1 MNFLEVLKGAIKN
14 LKGNKIRSFLT
25 MLGIIIGI
33 SSVIT
38 MSSIGKGGQENITG
52 NLKKGGYGKFAVS
65 VDKSEESFRWKYL
78 FDKNIIK
85 KLKDTKEFGNISP
98 DITARMRIK
107 IGKMNAF
114 SYLEVTTPDFEIIEP
129 STMVSGRGF
138 LPLDY
143 SSGEK
148 NIVID
153 NVTARQMYKNE
164 QNAIGKTIDI
174 AKGWKGKEITYNIVG
189 VMKNPIEQMAKVM
202 GGNRFPRFLRM
213 PLNTYEKIY
222 GEKGNGYTDLVVSSK
237 NPENI
242 ATDMKNMKIQ
252 LEKITGIKELYEVSI
267 KNTGAES
274 FDKILDTL
282 NIFVTFV
289 AGISLFVGGIGVM
302 NIMLVSVIERTKEIG
317 IRKAIG
323 ATNKDIL
330 LQFLTESIILTGFG
344 GILGIVFGVIFALG
358 IGEVVGI
365 KPIFSIYSIF
375 ISLGVSTLIGV
386 MFGVAPARKASK
398 LNPIDALRSD

>member
-78 FDKNIIK
+78 FDKNVIE

-129 STMVSGRGF
+129 ATMVSGRGF

-153 NVTARQMYKNE
+153 NVTARQIYKNE

-358 IGEVVGI
+358 IGEVVDI

>member
-78 FDKNIIK
+78 FDKNVIE

-129 STMVSGRGF
+129 ATMVSGRGF

-153 NVTARQMYKNE
+153 NVTARQIYKNE

-242 ATDMKNMKIQ
+242 TTDMKKMKIQ

-358 IGEVVGI
+358 IGEVVDI

>member
-129 STMVSGRGF
+129 ATMVSGRGF

-242 ATDMKNMKIQ
+242 ANDMKNMKIQ

>member
-85 KLKDTKEFGNISP
+85 KLKETREFGNISP

-129 STMVSGRGF
+129 ATMVSGRGF